1 MQPSGRLGGRFE
13 LLVQAGAG
21 ASSRVY
27 QAQDALDGDC
37 LVAVKVLA
45 EMSEEAVERFERE
58 VRLLAS
64 LDHPAVVRYI
74 AHGKTERG
82 SPWLALE
89 WLAGCTLAVR
99 LDERPLTVVEA
110 VRLARP
116 ILTGLEALHARG
128 VVHRDVKPANIML
141 VNGEPSRAKLLDLGV
156 ARFLH
161 APVELTMKGQL
172 IGTPAYLA
180 PEQARGSRSLD
191 GKVDLFALG
200 VVLHRSLTGRRPFD
214 APDTLELLL
223 KILFDEPP
231 RLSAL
236 IPDVPPQLDELCVAL
251 LAKKPEQRPS
261 AKEALAV
268 VVALEAQSRKS
279 PKVDAPRQT
288 TARGVVPGRGLSL
301 AERKTVCLAVA
312 RCHSSSLEATRS
324 GVARAEK
331 ELQQQGVALSLL
343 ADGSFLL
350 APDSPDSANVDTP
363 ILAARAALSFA
374 SWVPDVAVAVA
385 SVRMDVADND
395 LEKTLG
401 HAAERA
407 ARMLTSGPNRFP
419 RIDEVTRALLGQR
432 FRIQSSGE
440 TNLLIGEVGGPRE
453 SLSTIEHGALVG
465 RERELAILRSEFKCS
480 RQSPRIF
487 ALLGVAGIG
496 KSRLAAEV
504 LSWAAAESRIV
515 HVARAEPMSSGGPL
529 SMLAQILRSCAKID
543 PTEPKL
549 SRQQKLTV
557 CVARALGRES
567 PVTAAFLGELIGTR
581 FDDDEL
587 AELRAARI
595 DARLMGDRIQRAF
608 IEWLGGECRR
618 QRVIL
623 LLEDLHWGD
632 VASVRLVAE
641 AAFQLDGS
649 PLLVLGLSRPD
660 APREILL
667 ALGGL
672 SIELEALSR
681 ADALRLLV
689 PVPESD
695 DSPTSGYAFR
705 HALIRDAAYAML
717 AEDDRRF
724 AHRAAAQW
732 LERSGAA
739 SQRAVATHYE
749 QGELQLQAAGAYR
762 GAAQQAL
769 EGNDFR
775 CALELAGRAI
785 ALGSQGTELGELR
798 LLMAEALRWCGEHKQ
813 AAQAADEALPLLAA
827 ESGAWYAALGEL
839 ASGRIARIDELERVV
854 QLLAAANA
862 PTDRHALARRRI
874 AAARTAIHLIT
885 GGQLAKAMPL
895 YRELEQNA
903 DDDDAAVSARVQQT
917 AAFVALL

>member
-1 MQPSGRLGGRFE
+1 
-13 LLVQAGAG
+13 
-21 ASSRVY
+21 
-27 QAQDALDGDC
+27 
-37 LVAVKVLA
+37 
-45 EMSEEAVERFERE
+45 
-58 VRLLAS
+58 
-64 LDHPAVVRYI
+64 
-74 AHGKTERG
+74 
-82 SPWLALE
+82 
-89 WLAGCTLAVR
+89 
-99 LDERPLTVVEA
+99 
-110 VRLARP
+110 
-116 ILTGLEALHARG
+116 
-128 VVHRDVKPANIML
+128 
-141 VNGEPSRAKLLDLGV
+141 
-156 ARFLH
+156 
-161 APVELTMKGQL
+161 
-172 IGTPAYLA
+172 
-180 PEQARGSRSLD
+180 
-191 GKVDLFALG
+191 
-200 VVLHRSLTGRRPFD
+200 
-214 APDTLELLL
+214 
-223 KILFDEPP
+223 
-231 RLSAL
+231 
-236 IPDVPPQLDELCVAL
+236 
-251 LAKKPEQRPS
+251 
-261 AKEALAV
+261 
-268 VVALEAQSRKS
+268 
-279 PKVDAPRQT
+279 
-288 TARGVVPGRGLSL
+288 
-301 AERKTVCLAVA
+301 
-312 RCHSSSLEATRS
+312 
-324 GVARAEK
+324 
-331 ELQQQGVALSLL
+331 
-343 ADGSFLL
+343 
-350 APDSPDSANVDTP
+350 
-363 ILAARAALSFA
+363 
-374 SWVPDVAVAVA
+374 
-385 SVRMDVADND
+385 MDVADND

-432 FRIQSSGE
+432 FRIQSSGD

-453 SLSTIEHGALVG
+453 SLSTIEQGALVG
-465 RERELAILRSEFKCS
+465 RERELAILRSEFTRS
-480 RQSPRIF
+480 RESPRIF

-549 SRQQKLTV
+549 SRQKKLTV

-608 IEWLGGECRR
+608 TEWLGGECRR

-681 ADALRLLV
+681 ADALRLVRSALGESASDELATRVVDRAEGNALFLEEIVRACRQGRGDELPEAVLVMIQHRLAGLSASSRRLMRAASVFGARFQAEGLSGMLPDVDSATLHATLDELVLREVLV

-732 LERSGAA
+732 LERSGVA
-739 SQRAVATHYE
+739 SQRAVAAHYE

-785 ALGSQGTELGELR
+785 ALGSQGIELGELR

-813 AAQAADEALPLLAA
+813 AAQAADEALPLLAP
-827 ESGAWYAALGEL
+827 ESGAWYAALGELAL

-854 QLLAAANA
+854 QLLGAANA

-903 DDDDAAVSARVQQT
+903 DDDDDAVSARVQQT
-917 AAFVALL
+917 AAFVALLSGDLHGYLLRMVAATAAFERAGDLREAAIQRVNVGNASLQLGMAEQAESALDSALVAGKQMRLSNIVAYAEHNLGILRARRGAPRDGLELEERAREAFAAQGDRRMEGVSRIYSAQILLLLARSGDAIDEANLALSLLEQSLPAKACAMATKAAALLAAARSAKPFERAARRAEALQVALAAHEILEQLGALEEGEFLVRTTLVEALLVSERTNEAGAAAQVAYTRLLERASRIMDPIARERFLTQVPDNARALELVDQLVELDVPTLRDPMSRPRKV